1 MQNLRLQILTD
12 EREMIVAAK
21 TAKTLEKLINGKVHN
36 IAELQ
41 IKIDSNQPDTRQQI
55 EQYEQALH
63 KLQRQQSVAK
73 VNAARYRM
81 QLLQRKAQLSETRLS
96 MKDQQLLLRGLKLK
110 RLCRYIV
117 TFNVIGLYRLA
128 FAQEMQT

>member
-1 MQNLRLQILTD
+1 
-12 EREMIVAAK
+12 MIVAAK